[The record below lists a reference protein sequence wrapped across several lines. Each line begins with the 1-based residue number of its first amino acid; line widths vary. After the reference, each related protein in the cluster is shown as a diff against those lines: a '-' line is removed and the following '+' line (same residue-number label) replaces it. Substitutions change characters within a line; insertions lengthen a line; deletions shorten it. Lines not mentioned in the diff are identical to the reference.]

1 MKEIVKPSYARF
13 VLEMLKA
20 DKVVDEQEVEML
32 NKLCGK
38 RGLERKHLVEAQS
51 LTLSE
56 AHKHIAESCAA
67 DKKNLIS
74 DIDKMSIIDNNRSRE
89 EALLL
94 LAVKMCLAD
103 EKKYSIVSVPSGAVD
118 FAQSQVVYL
127 ENGLDKRLNAV
138 IKERGR
144 ELSNALRVAGFEFIH
159 IPAIAQHYAS
169 ARSEFLKTMVA
180 YMSPTLGDGEIDRVI
195 EMLRTMTTQYFKTEI
210 LESRLGFNFPV
221 SKPSLLIKLGRSAV
235 NGVRHSDF
243 LQMRV
248 THNIVDEV
256 NALVD
261 AFEECG
267 NHGPVQI
274 KNVKDEKGTFVYDG
288 FYKTI
293 FDMVTYRRGSRSRIV
308 INPLARNHRLVIESG
323 EKRYPL
329 ELGFG
334 ESALYVYLLCESLL
348 SADGSGANFRNLGNQ
363 SCKQIK
369 ARYGA
374 IYEKFIQRDAPD
386 ITSHK
391 IRNPMISRIKRV
403 VKECGLSDD
412 KALFCP
418 HADENRAFQIAVEM
432 SQVQVVEDGQIVA
445 FENSDLRKVYERAK
459 QKAGKECFKSVK

>member
-1 MKEIVKPSYARF
+1 MELIKFGEVNYMNKKVILELKKVIFTESEIIVK
-13 VLEMLKA
+13 
-20 DKVVDEQEVEML
+20 
-32 NKLCGK
+32 NK
-38 RGLERKHLVEAQS
+38 
-51 LTLSE
+51 
-56 AHKHIAESCAA
+56 
-67 DKKNLIS
+67 
-74 DIDKMSIIDNNRSRE
+74 
-89 EALLL
+89 
-94 LAVKMCLAD
+94 
-103 EKKYSIVSVPSGAVD
+103 
-118 FAQSQVVYL
+118 
-127 ENGLDKRLNAV
+127 
-138 IKERGR
+138 KE
-144 ELSNALRVAGFEFIH
+144 
-159 IPAIAQHYAS
+159 
-169 ARSEFLKTMVA
+169 
-180 YMSPTLGDGEIDRVI
+180 
-195 EMLRTMTTQYFKTEI
+195 
-210 LESRLGFNFPV
+210 
-221 SKPSLLIKLGRSAV
+221 
-235 NGVRHSDF
+235 
-243 LQMRV
+243 
-248 THNIVDEV
+248 
-256 NALVD
+256 
-261 AFEECG
+261 
-267 NHGPVQI
+267 
-274 KNVKDEKGTFVYDG
+274 NVKDEKGTFVYDG

-323 EKRYPL
+323 EKKYPL

-412 KALFCP
+412 KALFYP

-432 SQVQVVEDGQIVA
+432 SQVQVVEDGQIVE